1 MHLYSLLVP
10 VAVSQ
15 SKYRFKF
22 LSAAT
27 VVETSSELVIFDT
40 GFPDGEELIKGL
52 QDFGLHP
59 DDFGWVFNTHVHIDH
74 FGGNY
79 RFKNAKKVVSRRDY
93 LFQKRWTEA
102 LLKTRNKLSYIERS
116 FPHLPKRDVERL
128 IDFLVVVQKSHFRER
143 YLGDPDTLVWA
154 EDKPAIPDW
163 IRILHTPGHTPYHL
177 SFLVEGGEHSV
188 IIAGDRVPNR
198 GHFFEEQKSFIEVDM
213 DRAEARASELRIRR
227 YAQEGE
233 HSIICPA
240 HDRPFWFRGG
250 GYLETNPHELC

>member
-128 IDFLVVVQKSHFRER
+128 IDFLVVVQKSHF
-143 YLGDPDTLVWA
+143 
-154 EDKPAIPDW
+154 K
-163 IRILHTPGHTPYHL
+163 
-177 SFLVEGGEHSV
+177 GGEHSV